1 MNLDKLISALPENID
16 GVLID
21 SAENRFYF
29 TGFPSSAGLLF
40 AAKQGSVFITDSRY
54 IEAAEN
60 KIDCCEVIEQKK
72 PEIQLPEIAA
82 KLGCKTLAVE
92 AKRITIARARKLAKN
107 LNGIRIIDDDT
118 ADNLIDELRV
128 KKNAEEIARIKKA
141 QAIAERAFD
150 YILGFIKKG
159 VTEREIALAL
169 DYFMLKNGADA
180 LSFETIV
187 ASGVNSSMPHAVP
200 SDKIIADG
208 DFITMDF
215 GAIVE
220 GYHSDMTRTVAI
232 GAVSEK
238 QGLVY
243 GTVLA
248 AQLASLQSLAP
259 GITCKAADAAA
270 RDIIS
275 NAGFGGNFG
284 HGTGHG
290 VGIEIHEEPTL
301 SPAGEKTLEAGHVVT
316 VEPGIYLPGEFG
328 VRIEDMAVITT
339 DGCENLTGSTK
350 ELIMIDV

>member
-200 SDKIIADG
+200 SDKIIAAG

-215 GAIVE
+215 GAVVE

-248 AQLASLQSLAP
+248 AQLTSLQILAP

-328 VRIEDMAVITT
+328 VRIEDMAVITQ

-350 ELIMIDV
+350 ELIMLGV

>member
-40 AAKQGSVFITDSRY
+40 ASKQGSVFITDSRY
-54 IEAAEN
+54 IEAAKN
-60 KIDCCEVIEQKK
+60 KIDCCEVMEQKK

-141 QAIAERAFD
+141 QLIAERAFD

-200 SDKIIADG
+200 SDKIIAAG

-220 GYHSDMTRTVAI
+220 GYHSDMTRTIAI

-270 RDIIS
+270 RDIIGNS
-275 NAGFGGNFG
+275 GFGSNFG

-328 VRIEDMAVITT
+328 VRIEDMAVITP
-339 DGCENLTGSTK
+339 DGSENLTGSPK
-350 ELIMIDV
+350 ELIVVSG